1 MFAQRKMDVEPVFGK
16 VKACLGYKRCNLR
29 GKCQVTI
36 DMELVFMAN
45 NLLKYSKR
53 MAQNYKHRDSQMQI
67 SMFFVAEN
75 YFVSDSFHNK
85 NYTTIGP
92 YSFNFGLTLSK

>member
-1 MFAQRKMDVEPVFGK
+1 
-16 VKACLGYKRCNLR
+16 
-29 GKCQVTI
+29 
-36 DMELVFMAN
+36 
-45 NLLKYSKR
+45 
-53 MAQNYKHRDSQMQI
+53 MQI